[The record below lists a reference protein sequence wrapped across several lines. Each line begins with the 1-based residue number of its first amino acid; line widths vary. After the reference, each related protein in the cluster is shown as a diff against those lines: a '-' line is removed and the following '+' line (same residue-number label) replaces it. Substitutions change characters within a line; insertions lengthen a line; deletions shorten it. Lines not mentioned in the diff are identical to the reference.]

1 MYQSHGKAQ
10 KKAIFRDSASII
22 ILTRSLNKVIL
33 GDYNRPNRIVQ
44 INVLHDIYSVI
55 VIYDAKVVYETL

>member
-10 KKAIFRDSASII
+10 KKAIFRDLASII

-55 VIYDAKVVYETL
+55 VIYDAKVVYDTL